1 MKISPEDV
9 TSFNT
14 SLSNSLQHKHMKHNN
29 KESTINIG
37 IKTAEKTLKVISIM
51 QKSHITTNNKKI
63 HSETETNSYLWKKVL
78 VYLHVMVPSV
88 F

>member
-51 QKSHITTNNKKI
+51 QKKSYNNKQQK
-63 HSETETNSYLWKKVL
+63 NSLRN
-78 VYLHVMVPSV
+78 
-88 F
+88 